1 LPRHARVVV
10 VLAAI
15 VAALA
20 VTPAGARAGAIV
32 GTLWM
37 PGRAVKKDA
46 KTLPDAKRQ
55 QGAADAVIYVER
67 VPDVVERDLTTVK
80 RLFFFRRP
88 LPARVTTVVQRQR
101 FEPRVAAVVEG
112 ARVAF
117 VNLDRVYHNV
127 FSVSPARR
135 FDAGKNPPGSRD
147 TLAFEKPG
155 LVNLHCD
162 IHPDE
167 QGYVVVVPNHAFAR
181 PDSLGRYRL
190 PKLPAGDYTVRVFH
204 PRLGEFTRPVTVP
217 KKGDVTLELSR

>member
-1 LPRHARVVV
+1 MRLGARAGLVVIASV
-10 VLAAI
+10 VALAT
-15 VAALA
+15 VAAS
-20 VTPAGARAGAIV
+20 ARAGAIL

-37 PGRAVKKDA
+37 PGREVKKGSA
-46 KTLPDAKRQ
+46 ALPDAKRQ
-55 QGAADAVIYVER
+55 RGVSDAVIYIER
-67 VPDVVERDLTTVK
+67 VPDKVERDLTTTK
-80 RLFFFRRP
+80 RLFFFRRASA
-88 LPARVTTVVQRQR
+88 LRVTTVVQRTR
-101 FEPRVAAVVEG
+101 FEPRVAAVVAG

-117 VNLDRVYHNV
+117 LNLDRVYHNV

-135 FDAGKNPPGSRD
+135 FDAGKNPPGARD

-190 PKLPAGDYTVRVFH
+190 PKLPPGAYTVRVFH
-204 PRLGEFTRPVTVP
+204 PRLGEFVRPVTVP
-217 KKGDVTLELSR
+217 KRGDVVLELSR